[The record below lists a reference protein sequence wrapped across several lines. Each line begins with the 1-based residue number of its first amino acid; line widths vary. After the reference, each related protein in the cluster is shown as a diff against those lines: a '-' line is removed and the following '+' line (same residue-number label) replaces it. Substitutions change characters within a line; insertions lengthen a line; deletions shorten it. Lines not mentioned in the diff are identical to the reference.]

1 MMGLSAVLAIL
12 RNNPINTEHPN
23 QLTLDGVVDDRGRSR
38 IVVGSRGCS
47 RMGAAE
53 REERVAER
61 VANRASRIA
70 NAARGVATGTCIRRE
85 GVGVKVPRARE
96 NRLVAGS

>member
-23 QLTLDGVVDDRGRSR
+23 QLTLDRVVDDRGRSQ

-61 VANRASRIA
+61 VANRANRIA
-70 NAARGVATGTCIRRE
+70 NVARGVATGT
-85 GVGVKVPRARE
+85 
-96 NRLVAGS
+96 